1 MNNKDLWIKEEIIW
15 SEHKCIRFAAGGY
28 EALIIPDV
36 GGNVVELKDTNKG
49 VTILRTP
56 KKDLKFEDF
65 KNRPQV
71 YGLPVLFPPN
81 RIEDGTFKLGDKT
94 YKFPINEAKNNNYIH
109 GFIKNSKWTVHKK
122 EIDQD
127 KALVEV
133 VFDFTKENEAYKYFS
148 HEFQFKLSYELSSKG
163 LKQTTSVVNLS
174 SEEMPLSVGYHSA
187 FNVPFI
193 EGSEDSNCRV
203 KISIDK
209 FWKQDSRN
217 LPTGESFAPTGEQK
231 EYLENGVAVASHPIE
246 SLFSL
251 KDIDVNG
258 KTFRGACIEDAS
270 KNTRVVYEMSSEY
283 KYLVIWNDMGD
294 KKYACIEPQT
304 SIINSPN
311 VKLDRN
317 VSGFKTL
324 KPNESWSGV
333 CKLYVENM

>member
-1 MNNKDLWIKEEIIW
+1 MNNNLWIKEEILW
-15 SEHKCIRFAAGGY
+15 DEHKCIRFAAGGY

-36 GGNVVELKDTNKG
+36 GGNVVELKNNDKN
-49 VTILRTP
+49 VSVLRTP
-56 KKDLKFEDF
+56 KEDLKFDDF

-81 RIEDGTFKLGDKT
+81 RIEDGTFKVGERT

-109 GFIKNSKWTVHKK
+109 GFIKNSKWTLAKK
-122 EIDQD
+122 DIVED
-127 KALVEV
+127 KAVVEV
-133 VFDFTKENEAYKYFS
+133 IFDFNKDKEAYKYFP
-148 HEFQFKLSYELSSKG
+148 HEFQFKLSYELSKDG

-174 SEEMPLSVGYHSA
+174 SEEMPVSVGYHSA

-193 EGSEDSNCRV
+193 DGSKDSNCRV

-217 LPTGESFAPTGEQK
+217 LPTLESFEPEGEQK
-231 EYLENGVAVASHPIE
+231 EFLNEGVQVSKHPIE

-251 KDIDVNG
+251 KDIDLNG
-258 KTFRGACIEDAS
+258 KSFRGACIEDAS
-270 KNTRVVYEMSSEY
+270 KNTRVVYEMSEEY

-294 KKYACIEPQT
+294 KNYTCIEPQS

-311 VKLDRN
+311 VKLDRS
-317 VSGFKTL
+317 VSGFKTI
-324 KPNESWSGV
+324 KPNETWSGV